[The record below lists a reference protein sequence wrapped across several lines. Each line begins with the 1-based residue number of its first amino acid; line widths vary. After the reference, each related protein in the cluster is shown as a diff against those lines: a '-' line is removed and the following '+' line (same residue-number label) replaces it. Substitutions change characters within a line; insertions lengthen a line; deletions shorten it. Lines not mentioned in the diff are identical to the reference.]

1 MSFKQGL
8 LGFLVLMFMGG
19 LLFAATEKTGSTPEQ
34 KAPIQDNLPKPEP
47 VANVQEPPSQSNN
60 KISVDPTLGQQ
71 KSQVCAACH
80 GMDGNSVVPA
90 WPKIAGQLEKYLVKE
105 LKEYRKGQQGARFD
119 PVMYPMTQS
128 LSDSDIDDLAAYFS
142 KQTETIGSAKPELLA
157 LGEKIYRSG
166 NLETGLPACAACHSP
181 DGAGNGPAVFPRI
194 SGQFAEY
201 TADQLKKF
209 RAKTRSDDPNGI
221 MRDIAK
227 KMSDEE
233 IQAVSSYVSGLH

>member
-8 LGFLVLMFMGG
+8 LGFSVLMFMGG
-19 LLFAATEKTGSTPEQ
+19 LLFAATENAGPIPEQ
-34 KAPIQDNLPKPEP
+34 K
-47 VANVQEPPSQSNN
+47 
-60 KISVDPTLGQQ
+60 ISVEANSESNGSQTSPKTGGDPVLGQQ
-71 KSQVCAACH
+71 KSQVCVACH
-80 GMDGNSVVPA
+80 GADGNSVVPA

-105 LKEYRKGQQGARFD
+105 LKEYRKGQQGSRFD
-119 PVMYPMTQS
+119 PTMAPMTQS

-166 NLETGLPACAACHSP
+166 NLETGVPACAACHSP
-181 DGAGNGPAVFPRI
+181 DGAGNGPAVFPRLG
-194 SGQFAEY
+194 GQFAEY

-209 RAKTRSDDPNGI
+209 RAKTRSDDPNSI

-227 KMSDEE
+227 KMTDEE